1 MAQKKQTGNSPVP
14 SADLIK
20 KLPKVELH
28 RHLEG
33 SFRLETL
40 MEFAS
45 NRGLTELPLGNADA
59 FRPLVQ
65 MTEQDTPDFL
75 TFLSKFRAAD
85 FYTKIDDPHRLAYEA
100 VEDAAKENIKYFEI
114 RFSPEHYGRTTG
126 FKPEAVIE
134 SVISGA
140 EEAASKYGIDIAYL
154 ITVGRE
160 KLDVSQMKQYIQLCL
175 PYRDHGIVGIDLA
188 GDEIHYPP
196 ELFSSVF
203 KGLYEK
209 TGLYATIHAGEAGP
223 ADNVRTSIIELDA
236 KRIGHGVHAIDDPA
250 VMDLAISK
258 AISFE
263 QCLTSN
269 IQTGTVNSI
278 KEHPFPDFFKSGV
291 LVTLNSDDPQI
302 QQADLNDDYMLAVD
316 NFGFSLEQLKQVNI
330 YSLESAFQSP
340 ERKAQLI
347 KSFSAEFDRIVSES

>member
-1 MAQKKQTGNSPVP
+1 MANNAKIKSPELTKN
-14 SADLIK
+14 LIR

-40 MEFAS
+40 MEFAT
-45 NRGLTELPLGNADA
+45 NRGLNELPLDDVDS

-65 MTEQDTPDFL
+65 MTQNDAPDFL

-85 FYTKIDDPHRLAYEA
+85 FYTKIEDPCRLAYEA

-126 FKPEAVIE
+126 FKPQAVIE
-134 SVISGA
+134 SVLSGA
-140 EEAASKYGIDIAYL
+140 NQAAEKFGIEMAYL

-160 KLDVSQMKQYIQLCL
+160 KLSVDNMKKYIDLCL
-175 PYRDHGIVGIDLA
+175 PYREHGVVGIDLA

-196 ELFSSVF
+196 ELFIDVF

-223 ADNVRTSIIELDA
+223 AENVRTSIEKLDA

-250 VMDLAISK
+250 VLELAIKRSI
-258 AISFE
+258 AFE

-269 IQTGTVNSI
+269 IQTGTVPSI
-278 KEHPFPDFFKSGV
+278 EEHPFPDFLKSGAI
-291 LVTLNSDDPQI
+291 VTLNSDDPQI
-302 QQADLNDDYMLAVD
+302 QQADLNDDYLIAAK
-316 NFGFSLEQLKQVNI
+316 NFAIDLESIRKLNLNSL
-330 YSLESAFQSP
+330 YSAFQP
-340 ERKAQLI
+340 KEKIELLV
-347 KSFSAEFDRIVSES
+347 KDYNNCFDSACS